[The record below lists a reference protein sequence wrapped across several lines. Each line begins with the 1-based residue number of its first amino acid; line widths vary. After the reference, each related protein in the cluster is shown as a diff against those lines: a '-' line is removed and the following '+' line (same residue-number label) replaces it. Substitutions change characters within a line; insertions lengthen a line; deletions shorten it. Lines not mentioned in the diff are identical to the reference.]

1 MARQWQISI
10 EPQRLQLNARS
21 TLCSRVDLSGATI
34 EEVDSRALVPGR
46 IPENHRKSPKITDFD
61 KVSRITFGPAGSCH
75 LPAVSKSTYLVSG
88 TWKRRKKSP
97 GSAAG
102 SRHRTISAI
111 ATGSSGSGGNQN
123 TSVHFSFRSL
133 SCGTAVAERI
143 FDPGVKCTLSESAA
157 EHQCA
162 PGNSVLP
169 SYGAVGT
176 FSISDERKG
185 REVPIS
191 GPDSS
196 DSHGRRELGLKAI
209 GSYFQVVG

>member
-61 KVSRITFGPAGSCH
+61 KVSRITFGPADSCH
-75 LPAVSKSTYLVSG
+75 LPAVSKSTYLDG
-88 TWKRRKKSP
+88 ELGQRWELEHIR
-97 GSAAG
+97 A
-102 SRHRTISAI
+102 
-111 ATGSSGSGGNQN
+111 
-123 TSVHFSFRSL
+123 FSFRSL
-133 SCGTAVAERI
+133 SCGTGVAERI
-143 FDPGVKCTLSESAA
+143 FDPGAKCTLSESAA

-185 REVPIS
+185 GEVPIS